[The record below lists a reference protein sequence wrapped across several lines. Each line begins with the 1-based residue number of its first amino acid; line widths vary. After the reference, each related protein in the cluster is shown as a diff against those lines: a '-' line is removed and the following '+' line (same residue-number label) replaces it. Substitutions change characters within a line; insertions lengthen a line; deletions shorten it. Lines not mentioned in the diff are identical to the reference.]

1 MRKPLLFGSGVV
13 LLAILVTLVVWQGSF
28 TLGSFAPSSLQQ
40 TFLFW
45 VLSTLIFILT
55 ITLGFILFRTGVKLY
70 IERQSNRPGSHI
82 KSKLIAGAIALSVL
96 PVFFLVLWS
105 VSVLNRNLESWFS
118 RPARNINTGLIQVA
132 NQLNQEVRD
141 KLTAQAHWLA
151 SEPAAQSAD
160 FYERFCQQNQIAR
173 AEIENPKGVRRVIC
187 SVQTARSND
196 LITVQVNTGEGVLT
210 LSAPLRLDLTAKQH
224 EINSW
229 VAEYNRL
236 AVDRKDFRATYLL
249 LLTLITLFIL
259 FFAIWI
265 ARYMASQISTP
276 ITALLKGAEQIRKGN
291 LGYRVHVGAIDEMAT
306 LVKAFNEMTE
316 ALETNGR
323 ELEARRRFTEAIL
336 ESIPTGVISLSS
348 DGRIQRVNRALL
360 GIFPEDQV
368 ARASRLSDL
377 FSRDD
382 TAEIRYLM
390 NRARRTG
397 AAGMQLEYKAERRV
411 LHLALTVAALDE
423 QRSSGF
429 VLVLEDTSELLRAQ
443 KAAAWHEVAR
453 RVAHEIKNPLTPIA
467 LCADRIAR
475 QLERAGPAADTHR
488 ILRECSLTIA
498 REVESVRTL
507 VDEFAQFSR
516 FPAAQPVPCAL
527 NQVVENALA
536 VFDGRLAGINV
547 HRDLAPDLPLVK
559 VDPEHFKRAVINLVD
574 NAAEAMQDSLVR
586 ELFITTRATDA
597 DSVEL
602 TVADTGCGVSRDDK
616 EKLFLPYFSTKGRG
630 TGLGL
635 AIVNRI
641 LADHEAAIRVEDNQ
655 PAGARFIV
663 DLPTLLATDQDAAE
677 LELRVAEVSSSA
689 QDAAA
694 SLSQQNEP
702 PRRSV
707 VRVEE
712 SAQDAAASL
721 SHPNE
726 LPRRSVARANERD
739 IRS

>member
-1 MRKPLLFGSGVV
+1 MRKRLIFGSGVL

-28 TLGSFAPSSLQQ
+28 TFGSFAPSSLQQ

-45 VLSTLIFILT
+45 ALSTLIFILT
-55 ITLGFILFRTGVKLY
+55 ITLGFILFRTGTKLY

-118 RPARNINTGLIQVA
+118 RPARNVNTDLVQVA
-132 NQLNQEVRD
+132 TALKQEVEE
-141 KLTAQAHWLA
+141 KLAAQARWLV
-151 SEPAAQSAD
+151 SQPAAQSAD
-160 FYERFCQQNQIAR
+160 FYERFCQANRIQR
-173 AEIENPKGVRRVIC
+173 VEMEGPKGVRRVVC
-187 SVQTARSND
+187 SVQAAKAGD
-196 LITVQVNTGEGVLT
+196 LVSASVDTGEGTLT
-210 LSAPLRLDLTAKQH
+210 LWAAMPMDLAAKQK
-224 EINSW
+224 EINTYVS
-229 VAEYNRL
+229 EYNRL
-236 AVDRKDFRATYLL
+236 AVDRKAFRSMYLL
-249 LLTLITLFIL
+249 LLSLITLFIL
-259 FFAIWI
+259 FFATWI
-265 ARYMASQISTP
+265 ARYMAGQISTP

-291 LGYRVHVGAIDEMAT
+291 LGYRVHVGAIDEMGT

-316 ALETNGR
+316 ALEKNSR

-336 ESIPTGVISLSS
+336 ESIPTGVISISS

-377 FSRDD
+377 FSRED

-390 NRARRTG
+390 NSARRKG
-397 AAGMQLEYKAERRV
+397 VAGTELEYKAERRS
-411 LHLALTVAALDE
+411 LHLAITVAALDE
-423 QRSSGF
+423 QRSSGY

-467 LCADRIAR
+467 LCADRIVR
-475 QLERAGPAADTHR
+475 QLDRGSHTPGAER
-488 ILRECSLTIA
+488 ILRECSATIA
-498 REVESVRTL
+498 REVESVRAL
-507 VDEFAQFSR
+507 VDEFSQFSR
-516 FPAAQPVPCAL
+516 FPAAQPIPFHL
-527 NQVVENALA
+527 NDVVMNALA
-536 VFDGRLAGINV
+536 VFDGRLAGIEV

-559 VDPEHFKRAVINLVD
+559 VDPEQFKRVVVNLVD
-574 NAAEAMQDSLVR
+574 NAAEAMQDSLVKD
-586 ELFITTRATDA
+586 LYVVTRATDD

-602 TVADTGCGVSRDDK
+602 VVADTGCGVSRDEK

-641 LADHEAAIRVEDNQ
+641 LADHEATIRVEDNL

-663 DLPTLLATDQDAAE
+663 DLPTLSASEHDTNAADQE
-677 LELRVAEVSSSA
+677 LKIAEVT
-689 QDAAA
+689 
-694 SLSQQNEP
+694 
-702 PRRSV
+702 
-707 VRVEE
+707 VRDGH
-712 SAQDAAASL
+712 S
-721 SHPNE
+721 
-726 LPRRSVARANERD
+726 
-739 IRS
+739 